1 MQAGVQLELQ
11 LHGDSMKSLLVIII
25 LSYICG
31 SFPTSIILGK
41 LIKNI
46 DIRNYGSGNAGG
58 TNAFRVLGWQWG
70 ILVSIV
76 DILKGVIATLVISQ
90 IRIDTLPFDSV
101 MLIRIIAGL
110 SAIVGHTF
118 TIFAG
123 FKGGKG
129 VATGAGVLISLYPF
143 VFLLCVLIFALVLFS
158 TGIVSVSS
166 MVTSICFPLLVLI
179 ISYLKHQSP
188 DTYLLTF
195 SILIPIFIIF
205 THRTNIQKMLK
216 GEEHVF
222 DKIAIFKKKK

>member
-1 MQAGVQLELQ
+1 MRAGVQLELQ

-58 TNAFRVLGWQWG
+58 TNAFRVLGWQW
-70 ILVSIV
+70 
-76 DILKGVIATLVISQ
+76 
-90 IRIDTLPFDSV
+90 PFDSV

-205 THRTNIQKMLK
+205 THRTNIQKLLK

-222 DKIAIFKKKK
+222 DKIAILKKKK